1 MNDDTRMRSSTVDG
15 HRPSK
20 TRFESRPTLLD
31 TDPSSRPPLTHRDH
45 QPSSQIWLVFAF
57 SLVCT
62 TGQSSHSSGAA
73 GKGSGG
79 SARTRLLPLGAD
91 AAIVRLQ
98 SSGGRRPRHETRSV
112 MDLPCSQSQKPP
124 MLRQIIEQFHRIDA
138 RKVCS
143 SAQTTVEIASPVDL
157 TRPFWYRWR

>member
-1 MNDDTRMRSSTVDG
+1 MQTSTVDG

-45 QPSSQIWLVFAF
+45 HLSSQIWLVFAF
-57 SLVCT
+57 SLGRT

-98 SSGGRRPRHETRSV
+98 SSGRRRPRHETDSV
-112 MDLPCSQSQKPP
+112 MDLPCYQSKKPL
-124 MLRQIIEQFHRIDA
+124 MLRQITEQFHRIDA

-143 SAQTTVEIASPVDL
+143 SAQTTVEIASLVHL
-157 TRPFWYRWR
+157 TLLFSYR